1 MPEDFKFSL
10 SHTKLELHIG
20 HQRFKI
26 AQGLDFISAQSLTRQ
41 GTQLYLNALAIE
53 RAIYVIEELLEQLY
67 LDYAQPRIAMSAD
80 EPLKQL
86 SALFFNAHTSI
97 DRVLLE
103 DAFNA
108 LIARTEYYV
117 HQVPDITLLLYFIFI
132 REMMHHLN
140 VERIEII

>member
-10 SHTKLELHIG
+10 SKTELELHIG
-20 HQRFKI
+20 HQTFKI

-53 RAIYVIEELLEQLY
+53 RAIYVIEELLEQLH

-86 SALFFNAHTSI
+86 SGLFFNAHTHI

-103 DAFNA
+103 HAFNA
-108 LIARTEYYV
+108 LIERT
-117 HQVPDITLLLYFIFI
+117 
-132 REMMHHLN
+132 
-140 VERIEII
+140 